1 MGSSGSGV
9 VDSSVGT
16 IVWVRRRNGSWWP
29 GKILGPDELS
39 ASHLMSPRSGTPVK
53 LLGREDA
60 SVDWYNLEKS
70 KRVKAFRCGEFDDC
84 IERAESSQGIPIK
97 KREKYA
103 RREDAILHALELE
116 KQQLAKKQGK
126 LGIASD
132 CTSSKSCNAVKKEL
146 VTSSESL
153 GNENGKLGISKS
165 QQLSKR
171 LDSTNK
177 DDIMGNP
184 LYSQKAKEGS
194 QINWEDDTLDVIP
207 RMRGLQ
213 DFGLRTAPS
222 KRKLSSAVSNGSRKQ
237 AVDNAQAIPSSS
249 VGMGSITHAS
259 SKSSIDKR
267 KRLYEGLT
275 EESLVKRRDR
285 RRPLVQVLQNTEKL
299 PVPHLLQTESGTVSS
314 IAEAEQMGS
323 VFRAKRS
330 RCVYL
335 PSESDDRLE
344 YKEIPPSEME
354 MSPSQFGDSN
364 NHPHP
369 SSLTEENTSEF
380 MEGSESDSS
389 ETEADTD
396 AEMTELAETV
406 APAEAEAEAKA
417 LGKPVVPGE
426 DGSMSSEEPDES
438 ALTGDLS
445 HLHPHD
451 PVSASVGV
459 SKWQLKGKRNMRNLT
474 KRSAEVVDGKVSNGS
489 IHKPYLEE
497 NGNTMGQR
505 TLGQSMMFHHSSND
519 FDNDL
524 HEADLIEKDFGTQMA
539 GLDGRGYSLTS
550 KTAPRARNMIDWEEL
565 TWEDQPALKGYWED
579 TGECFDPIFVG
590 RHNPAGRIKTTLVD
604 VDLRVQTNYQREHV
618 PIISLMSRLN
628 DKSIVGHPIQ
638 IEALEDGS
646 SEMLLSSNEDFGND
660 VFDNDRNRAIPP
672 VWRTARRTANFRVP
686 RPHPSSALDG
696 DEAVEDLPF
705 LDQGRK
711 STYKKSNAGNSG
723 HKGSIMKKSLPH
735 IPRPPTDRK
744 FPRKMPKM
752 VSLSSS
758 QKTRTLSSIAIEQK
772 HGNRPKHDSHSYKMD
787 GLIKQESSGP
797 TAVAC
802 IPIKLVFSRLNE
814 SVCRPPSRAT
824 SNVVSVNGDPEKNP
838 S

>member
-519 FDNDL
+519 FDNDV

-539 GLDGRGYSLTS
+539 GLDSRGYSLTS

-723 HKGSIMKKSLPH
+723 HKGSIMRKSLPH

>member
-539 GLDGRGYSLTS
+539 GLDSRGYSLTS

-723 HKGSIMKKSLPH
+723 HKGSIMRKSLPH

>member
-153 GNENGKLGISKS
+153 GNENGKLGITKS

-539 GLDGRGYSLTS
+539 GLDSRGYSLTS

-723 HKGSIMKKSLPH
+723 HKGSIMRKSLPH

>member
-153 GNENGKLGISKS
+153 GNENGKLGITKS

-539 GLDGRGYSLTS
+539 GLDSRGYSLTS

-590 RHNPAGRIKTTLVD
+590 HHNPAGRIKTTLVD

-686 RPHPSSALDG
+686 RPHSSSALDG

-723 HKGSIMKKSLPH
+723 HKGSIMRKSLPH